1 VKLDSRGPVIYRQ
14 RRAGFNLNVFVVYKF
29 RTMHESDD
37 DAEVIQAQ
45 RDDARVTRVG
55 RVLRRLSLD
64 ELPQL
69 FNVLRGEMSL
79 VGPRPHAV
87 PHDQQYGR
95 LIDGYLR
102 RHRVLPGITGWAQVN
117 GWRGETDTLEKM
129 RARIEHDVWYI
140 EHWSLALDLKILIR
154 TALIALGDKH
164 AY

>member
-1 VKLDSRGPVIYRQ
+1 MYES
-14 RRAGFNLNVFVVYKF
+14 AG
-29 RTMHESDD
+29 

-45 RDDARVTRVG
+45 RNDARVTRVG
-55 RVLRRLSLD
+55 KVLRCLSLD

-69 FNVLRGEMSL
+69 LNVLRGEMSL

-87 PHDQQYGR
+87 PHDEKYGR

-102 RHRVLPGITGWAQVN
+102 RHRVRPGITGWAQVN

-129 RARIEHDVWYI
+129 RARIEHDIWYI
-140 EHWSLALDLKILIR
+140 EHWSLALDLRILAR
-154 TALIALGDKH
+154 TALIAVRDNH